1 MKFSTQ
7 ARKTFL
13 EYEVYY
19 KQVNEKCYRILKI
32 LDEFDDFYCPR
43 TGIDHIQI
51 DTRFTYIYIRT
62 RFIMMPNYL
71 LDIDTDVDL
80 YFQVCNAVNMKKI
93 KLKRNY

>member
-13 EYEVYY
+13 EYKVYY
-19 KQVNEKCYRILKI
+19 KQVNEKCRKILKI
-32 LDEFDDFYCPR
+32 LDEDEFGEFFYSR

-51 DTRFTYIYIRT
+51 NTRFTYIYIRT

-80 YFQVCNAVNMKKI
+80 CFQVVKK
-93 KLKRNY
+93 